1 MSPSDRHP
9 GEPDSPTELDK
20 PSLLATAK
28 RAGKQ
33 FGHDNLTDLAAGLTY
48 YAVLSIFPGVLV
60 LVSIVGLL
68 GKDTA
73 QRTEDQVTAIAPS
86 GVDSIVTQVFTQ
98 AQSNSGLASVSAII
112 GVLLALWSASGY
124 VAAFM
129 RASNVIYGIGEGRPM
144 WKTLPTRL
152 GVTVLAVVLLTVG
165 AFIVVTTGP
174 VAETIGNVIGLGS
187 TAVTVWDIVK
197 WPVLLLLVSVILA
210 VLYWAAPN
218 AKQGGVKWVSPGG
231 LIAVVLWLVASGL
244 FALYLSFFA
253 SYNKTYGSLATVIVF
268 LVWLWITNIV
278 ILFGAEVNAE
288 LDHQKAIAGGLPED
302 VQPFAEPRDTRKLD
316 EEETADVERA
326 QEERDRV

>member
-1 MSPSDRHP
+1 MSTSTRP
-9 GEPDSPTELDK
+9 EPDSPTDLDK
-20 PSLLATAK
+20 PSLLAVAK
-28 RAGKQ
+28 RAGQQ
-33 FGHDNLTDLAAGLTY
+33 FRHDNLTDLAAGLTY

-60 LVSIVGLL
+60 LVSIIGLL

-73 QRTEDQVTAIAPS
+73 QRTEDQVTSIAPS
-86 GVDSIVTQVFTQ
+86 GVDKIVTQVFEQ
-98 AQSNSGLASVSAII
+98 AQGNSGLASLSAVI

-129 RASNVIYGIGEGRPM
+129 RASNVIYGIGEGRPI
-144 WKTLPTRL
+144 WKTLPVRL
-152 GVTVLAVVLLTVG
+152 GVTVLAVVLLTIG

-174 VAETIGNVIGLGS
+174 VAESIGNAIGLGD

-197 WPVLLLLVSVILA
+197 WPVLLVLVSVILA

-231 LIAVVLWLVASGL
+231 LIAVALWLVVSGL
-244 FALYLSFFA
+244 FALYLAFFA
-253 SYNKTYGSLATVIVF
+253 NYNKTYGSLAAVIIF
-268 LVWLWITNIV
+268 LVWLWITNIA

-316 EEETADVERA
+316 DEQRADVERA
-326 QEERDRV
+326 QQVRRRS

>member
-1 MSPSDRHP
+1 MSDSSRHP
-9 GEPDSPTELDK
+9 GEPDSPTDLDK

-33 FGHDNLTDLAAGLTY
+33 FQHDNLTDLAAALTY

-60 LVSIVGLL
+60 LVAIIGLL

-73 QRTEDQVTAIAPS
+73 RQTEDQVTSIAPS
-86 GVDSIVTQVFTQ
+86 GVDKIVSQVFDQ
-98 AQSNSGLASVSAII
+98 AQSNSGLASFTAVI

-124 VAAFM
+124 VAGFM
-129 RASNVIYGIGEGRPM
+129 RASNVIYGIGEGRPI
-144 WKTLPTRL
+144 WKTLPVRL

-174 VAETIGNVIGLGS
+174 VAERIGDIIGLGD

-197 WPVLLLLVSVILA
+197 WPVLLLIVAVILA

-218 AKQGGVKWVSPGG
+218 AEQGGIKWVSPGG

-244 FALYLSFFA
+244 FALYLAFFA
-253 SYNKTYGSLATVIVF
+253 NYNKTYGSLAAVIIF
-268 LVWLWITNIV
+268 LVWLWITNIA

-288 LDHQKAIAGGLPED
+288 LDHQKAIEGGLPED

-316 EEETADVERA
+316 PEEAADVERA
-326 QEERDRV
+326 QAARRR